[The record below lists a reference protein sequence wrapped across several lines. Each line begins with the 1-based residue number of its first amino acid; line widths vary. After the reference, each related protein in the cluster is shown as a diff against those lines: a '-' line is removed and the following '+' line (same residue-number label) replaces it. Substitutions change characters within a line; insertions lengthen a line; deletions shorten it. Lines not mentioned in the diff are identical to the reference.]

1 MEDVSGA
8 CCEADPSHLLY
19 QLETILDSDP
29 FIDEVGFIHPSQFL
43 ALAEEAGTMVSA
55 SLETISQPEGECVS
69 RELLGG
75 TTPDT
80 VFWNRDHK
88 LGISTDY
95 LLPLYKAAK
104 YAFMAAVGRYDNAK
118 LSGFQEESGEASVS
132 GRSSS
137 FQNFCAVDVMKHS
150 RALLLLSS
158 DFGTAW
164 NYRKLMVSKEPHV
177 ANFMD
182 ELSFSKLVLSYSP
195 KSECAW
201 SHRRWVFKMISGKC
215 LNLQEIVEKESNF
228 VKLIAEKS
236 KMNYRAWNHRCWLV
250 SYMSSGQVIY
260 EIISSREWAGLNV
273 ADNSCFHY
281 RSRLMLRMLKGSRT
295 KQGPKTISS
304 YDAEHY
310 KIYKEEL
317 DWNEMLIKRY
327 IGREALW
334 LYRRFLSLYWI
345 NQFVIDGDDALPH
358 SNQTPITTSEIK
370 TFLDNELQLFY
381 SCQVFSIN
389 DFDDYRAQATFSAT
403 YMLWITRHFS
413 QYPGI
418 ERIMELRPRDLQEV
432 LEKYCPERSCL
443 WNALSTP

>member
-1 MEDVSGA
+1 MEEISDA
-8 CCEADPSHLLY
+8 RAEADPSQLLY
-19 QLETILDSDP
+19 HLESILDSDP
-29 FIDEVGFIHPSQFL
+29 LINEVGFIHPSQFL
-43 ALAEEAGTMVSA
+43 ALAEEASTLVSA
-55 SLETISQPEGECVS
+55 SLETIAQPEDECVNKK
-69 RELLGG
+69 LLGG
-75 TTPDT
+75 NTPDM

-88 LGISTDY
+88 LGISTEY

-104 YAFMAAVGRYDNAK
+104 FAFMAAVGRYNNAK
-118 LSGFQEESGEASVS
+118 LSGFHEESGEASVS

-177 ANFMD
+177 ANLMD
-182 ELSFSKLVLSYSP
+182 ELGFSKLVLSYSP

-201 SHRRWVFKMISGKC
+201 SHRRWVIKMISGKC
-215 LNLQEIVEKESNF
+215 LNLQEIVEKESDL

-260 EIISSREWAGLNV
+260 EIISSRDWAGLNV

-281 RSRLMLRMLKGSRT
+281 RSRLMLRMLEGSRA
-295 KQGPKTISS
+295 KQGPKTICSH
-304 YDAEHY
+304 DAEYY

-345 NQFVIDGDDALPH
+345 NQFVIDGADALPH
-358 SNQTPITTSEIK
+358 SNQTPISTSEIK

-418 ERIMELRPRDLQEV
+418 EILMELRPRDLQEV

-443 WNALSTP
+443 CNFLRTP

>member
-1 MEDVSGA
+1 ME
-8 CCEADPSHLLY
+8 EADPSQLLFHL
-19 QLETILDSDP
+19 ESILDSDP
-29 FIDEVGFIHPSQFL
+29 LINEVGFIHPSQFL
-43 ALAEEAGTMVSA
+43 ALAEEASTLVSA
-55 SLETISQPEGECVS
+55 SLETVAQPEDERVNKK
-69 RELLGG
+69 LLEGN
-75 TTPDT
+75 TPDM

-88 LGISTDY
+88 LGISTEF

-104 YAFMAAVGRYDNAK
+104 YAFMAAVGQYNNAK
-118 LSGFQEESGEASVS
+118 LSGFHEESGDASVS

-137 FQNFCAVDVMKHS
+137 FQNFCAIDVMKHS

-177 ANFMD
+177 ANLMD
-182 ELSFSKLVLSYSP
+182 ELGFSKLVLSYSP

-201 SHRRWVFKMISGKC
+201 SHRRWVIKMISGKC
-215 LNLQEIVEKESNF
+215 LNLQEIVGKESDL

-260 EIISSREWAGLNV
+260 EIISSRDWAGLNV

-281 RSRLMLRMLKGSRT
+281 RSRLMLRMFKGSQT

-304 YDAEHY
+304 HDAEY
-310 KIYKEEL
+310 FKIYKEEL

-327 IGREALW
+327 TGREALW
-334 LYRRFLSLYWI
+334 LYRRFLALYWI
-345 NQFVIDGDDALPH
+345 NQFVADVADALPH
-358 SNQTPITTSEIK
+358 SNLTPISTSEIK

-389 DFDDYRAQATFSAT
+389 DFDDYRAQATFSST

-413 QYPGI
+413 KYPGI
-418 ERIMELRPRDLQEV
+418 EPILELRPRDLREV
-432 LEKYCPERSCL
+432 LEKNCPERSCL
-443 WNALSTP
+443 WNSFRTP